1 MLRWF
6 HKNLK
11 PLARGLSIAVASLW
25 LMAALAPC
33 AMAQAQTMDYFER
46 YAMMQSMAQTGM
58 KDCNPITTVSCQLP
72 DINSPIAASLG
83 DFAVTPILLGT
94 LPISFIL
101 APQTVQHPRQDFY
114 KPDIPAP
121 PLHIQHLTLI
131 L

>member
-1 MLRWF
+1 MLHWF

-11 PLARGLSIAVASLW
+11 PMARALSAVVASLW
-25 LMAALAPC
+25 LMAAVAPC
-33 AMAQAQTMDYFER
+33 AMAQAQTMDYAER
-46 YAMMQSMAQTGM
+46 YAMMQSMAQAGM

-72 DINSPIAASLG
+72 DINSPTATSLG
-83 DFAVTPILLGT
+83 DFAVTPILLST

-101 APQTVQHPRQDFY
+101 APQTVQPPRQDFY
-114 KPDIPAP
+114 KPNIPAP